1 MNAIIKA
8 IFTNRL
14 GNTLAIVNFVLM
26 ALNGSGVT
34 RILGPD
40 GLYSPVFLVNLPAR
54 TASLLLSL
62 FLYGEPR
69 SGRSIVETYS
79 LQDLGFVYLQW
90 AVIGALATP
99 IAAEITRRRIAKIE
113 MKELLRQS
121 FHFGP
126 ETDNF
131 KPSSS
136 STYRA

>member
-1 MNAIIKA
+1 MNAIVRA

-34 RILGPD
+34 RILGTD
-40 GLYSPVFLVNLPAR
+40 GLYLPVFLANLPAR

-62 FLYGEPR
+62 FLFGEPR
-69 SGRSIVETYS
+69 FGRSIVESYS

-90 AVIGALATP
+90 VVIGAAATS
-99 IAAEITRRRIAKIE
+99 IAAVITRRRIAKME
-113 MKELLRQS
+113 MKGLPGQS
-121 FHFGP
+121 FYFEM
-126 ETDNF
+126 ETPNV

-136 STYRA
+136 STYRG